1 MKTIKELYDYSSE
14 NNIKL
19 LSDYSS
25 TFWNDYKSN
34 YARYDSIFERFFSSF
49 EYLRSKDTDD
59 VSVAL
64 TKFANDV
71 YNHLLINDKKYNEL
85 YRVNVI
91 SDEIYSLTENYDITE
106 TMDKDITDDDE
117 NTYGER
123 EDSNSSEVDNT
134 NTGKVSPY
142 DSNSFYND
150 NELHEEGETSG
161 SFTKGQQIDTLNKT
175 YAEDYTMRRH
185 GNIGVQT
192 VTDMLRKHKDFW
204 SMWEFYEYIFKEISN
219 ELLIV

>member
-1 MKTIKELYDYSSE
+1 MKTVKELYEYSSV

-19 LSDYSS
+19 LSNYNSLFWSDYN
-25 TFWNDYKSN
+25 TN
-34 YARYDSIFERFFSSF
+34 YSRYDNIFERFFSSF
-49 EYLRSKDTDD
+49 NYLRSKEEDD
-59 VSVAL
+59 IPTTLS
-64 TKFANDV
+64 KFVDDV
-71 YNHLLINDKKYNEL
+71 YNHLLINDKKYSEL
-85 YRVNVI
+85 YRINVI
-91 SDEIYSLTENYDITE
+91 SDEIYSLTENYDVTE
-106 TMDKDITDDDE
+106 TMDKDISDENE

-142 DSNSFYND
+142 DSNNFYND

-161 SFTKGQQIDTLNKT
+161 TFTKGTQSDTLNKT
-175 YAEDYTMRRH
+175 YTEDYTMRKH
-185 GNIGVQT
+185 GNIGIQT

-204 SMWEFYEYIFKEISN
+204 TIWDFYEYIFKEISK